1 MNINHF
7 KSVHTLITVVS
18 VLTPIQG
25 IILSKHHKAANM
37 VLDDGIQ
44 SLTSPFFP
52 FPSSLAR
59 SLRKRERESAYA
71 VSLGRL

>member
-18 VLTPIQG
+18 VLTPMQG

-52 FPSSLAR
+52 SHPPSRALCG
-59 SLRKRERESAYA
+59 RERERA
-71 VSLGRL
+71 LT